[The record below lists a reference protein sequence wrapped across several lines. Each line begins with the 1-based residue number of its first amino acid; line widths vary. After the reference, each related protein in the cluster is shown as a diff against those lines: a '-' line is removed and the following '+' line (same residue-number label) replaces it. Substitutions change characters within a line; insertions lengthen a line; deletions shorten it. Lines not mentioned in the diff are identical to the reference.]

1 MKNYII
7 ITLLLLITIIYAQE
21 LIPVIENYSNGNIY
35 SITYHKTTLYGT
47 IGEIHG
53 LRTWLYDNEQ
63 IKIES
68 HYKNGKKDGLWIH
81 WYENGQKKNEGNFK
95 NDIKDG
101 LWTFWY
107 EDGQTEMEVTY
118 KHGKIISRVCWDDYG
133 KKIGCN

>member
-7 ITLLLLITIIYAQE
+7 ITLLLITIIYAQE

-68 HYKNGKKDGLWIH
+68 HYKNGKKDGLW
-81 WYENGQKKNEGNFK
+81 
-95 NDIKDG
+95 
-101 LWTFWY
+101 TFWY
-107 EDGQTEMEVTY
+107 EDGQTEMEVTH
-118 KHGKIISRVCWDDYG
+118 KHGKIISRICWDDYG
-133 KKIGCN
+133 KKIGCK

>member
-7 ITLLLLITIIYAQE
+7 ITLLLITIIYAQE

-68 HYKNGKKDGLWIH
+68 HYKNGKKDGLW
-81 WYENGQKKNEGNFK
+81 
-95 NDIKDG
+95 
-101 LWTFWY
+101 TFWD
-107 EDGQTEMEVTY
+107 ENGQTEMDVTH
-118 KHGKIISRVCWDDYG
+118 KHGKIISRICWDDYG
-133 KKIGCN
+133 KKIGCK

>member
-63 IKIES
+63 
-68 HYKNGKKDGLWIH
+68 
-81 WYENGQKKNEGNFK
+81 KKNEGNFK

-101 LWTFWY
+101 LWNFWY
-107 EDGQTEMEVTY
+107 ENGQIEMEVTH
-118 KHGKIISRVCWDDYG
+118 KQGKIISSICWNDYG